1 MHRIDTTRARGALK
15 FRQSPYWQRTAP
27 GLFVGL
33 RLLPDGATP
42 TWNIRYRHPD
52 TGKQEYRAL
61 GDLLAIPEAERFNHA
76 AKAAQAFAL
85 DINGGGTA
93 KPGTV
98 ADACRK
104 YVEHQRRA
112 KGEKAAHDADRR
124 FKRLV
129 YGKPI
134 GDTLLSDLRP
144 AQFAAW
150 RNDLIDMDAVAGD
163 DEALRRARES
173 ANRNAT
179 PLRRALNLAHE
190 HGDVGS
196 DRGWKTIKQFKE
208 TTGRRQV
215 FYTPAQRAAI
225 LKAAGDEPEVRAFI
239 EAALLT
245 CFRPGALAK
254 LCVKDFDGR
263 AGIVRVPQNKTT
275 SASVVLPTA
284 AVALFKRMAKNKL
297 PSAPLLHRPGGEPW
311 VSANYWNPEIKKV
324 GERAGLPTLCAYDLR
339 HTAISAL
346 IEAGTDILTV
356 ARLARTSVQMIDKH
370 YGHLH
375 TKAARDKLDRAK
387 VI

>member
-1 MHRIDTTRARGALK
+1 MTRIDTTRARAALT
-15 FRQSPYWQRTAP
+15 FRQAPHWQRVAA

-33 RLLPDGATP
+33 RLMPDGAAP

-52 TGKQEYRAL
+52 TGKQVYRAL
-61 GDLLAIPEAERFNHA
+61 GDLLAFEEPDRFDHA
-76 AKAAQAFAL
+76 AKAAHKFAL
-85 DINGGGTA
+85 DINGGAKA

-112 KGEKAAHDADRR
+112 KGEAAAHDAERR
-124 FKRLV
+124 FQRLV
-129 YGKPI
+129 YGTTI
-134 GDTLLSDLRP
+134 GDMLLSDLLP
-144 AQFAAW
+144 KEFAKW
-150 RNDLIDMDAVAGD
+150 RDALIDLDAVAGD

-179 PLRRALNLAHE
+179 PLRRALNLAYE
-190 HGDVGS
+190 HGEIGS
-196 DRGWKTIKQFKE
+196 NRGWKTVKQFKD

-225 LKAAGDEPEVRAFI
+225 LKAADDEPEVRAFI

-254 LCVKDFDGR
+254 LCVKDFDAR
-263 AGIVRVPQNKTT
+263 AGVVRVPKNKTT
-275 SASVVLPTA
+275 SANVVLPSA
-284 AVALFKRMAKNKL
+284 AVALFKRMAKGKL
-297 PSAPLLHRPGGEPW
+297 PAAPLLHRPDGLPW
-311 VSANYWNPEIKKV
+311 EDANYWNPRIKAV
-324 GERAGLPTLCAYDLR
+324 GARAGLPLLCAYDLR

-375 TKAARDKLDRAK
+375 TKAAREKLDRAK